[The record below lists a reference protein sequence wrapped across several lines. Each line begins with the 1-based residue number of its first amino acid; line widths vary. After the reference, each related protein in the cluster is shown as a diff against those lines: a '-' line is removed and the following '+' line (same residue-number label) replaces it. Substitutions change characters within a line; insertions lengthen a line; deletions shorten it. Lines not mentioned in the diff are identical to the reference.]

1 MKSRLISKISRYYNN
16 KINKFGASP
25 KGVDWNDVISQQIRF
40 KQLTKIIDINKPI
53 TISDLGCGYGAYYLY
68 LSQEL
73 SQTVQKYCGY
83 DISDNMLSEAKNII
97 KSEKATFLKS
107 DKILFNSDYSI
118 TSGIFN
124 VKLDIEE
131 KIWEDFILDTLSNMN
146 KKSLKGFSFNCLTS
160 YVDYKMNHLYYGD
173 PLFFF
178 DYCKNK
184 FSRDV
189 SLIHDYKLYEWTI
202 LVRRSV

>member
-83 DISDNMLSEAKNII
+83 DISDNMLNND
-97 KSEKATFLKS
+97 L
-107 DKILFNSDYSI
+107 
-118 TSGIFN
+118 
-124 VKLDIEE
+124 E
-131 KIWEDFILDTLSNMN
+131 KIDE
-146 KKSLKGFSFNCLTS
+146 K
-160 YVDYKMNHLYYGD
+160 
-173 PLFFF
+173 
-178 DYCKNK
+178 KNK
-184 FSRDV
+184 FLNNNKNKTNIELKKKYKNYRYCKTTGDCLLTKKELCRAIANNYMIRTNV
-189 SLIHDYKLYEWTI
+189 SIPFLINK
-202 LVRRSV
+202 